1 MKFRHLKK
9 IIFFGI
15 FLLWDRVK
23 LNFRDRYGK
32 PNIYSKNSSC
42 DQVFSSNSQKLSL
55 WCKNKNHYPCRWI
68 CMTHIKAPTLFPRE
82 IIIFQGVLTK
92 FNFCRNFHIWEKI
105 VDLMKALKYEHQS
118 ILPLW
123 GRVKLNFRDRYGKP
137 NIYFNNSSCYQ
148 FFSSNSQ
155 KLSLWCK
162 KKIIPHPYGFV

>member
-1 MKFRHLKK
+1 
-9 IIFFGI
+9 
-15 FLLWDRVK
+15 
-23 LNFRDRYGK
+23 
-32 PNIYSKNSSC
+32 
-42 DQVFSSNSQKLSL
+42 
-55 WCKNKNHYPCRWI
+55 
-68 CMTHIKAPTLFPRE
+68 MTHIKAPTLFPRE

-92 FNFCRNFHIWEKI
+92 FNFCQNFHIWEKI

-123 GRVKLNFRDRYGKP
+123 GMVKLNFRDRYGKP